1 MPLVL
6 PEMYCRLYSEEF
18 NEFRCPD
25 EKEPAEILI
34 ICFRGFHRSFNYKR
48 IDISHAYSRTSVRCY
63 FTFKIYNVKFP
74 YIFANALTKT
84 GKQILLL
91 SFHKL

>member
-1 MPLVL
+1 MNFVARMKKNRQKYRHPKCHLQ
-6 PEMYCRLYSEEF
+6 
-18 NEFRCPD
+18 FRFR
-25 EKEPAEILI
+25 
-34 ICFRGFHRSFNYKR
+34 FRGFHRSFNYKR